1 MLTFDTL
8 FCTLRHEK
16 GDSSDMKCNFFLA
29 ILTTITV
36 LTLTACYRSD
46 IRTEAYSVPQLRSTE
61 CLQIMQK
68 ALAQVDG
75 VVSVEPNMA
84 NQTLSVTYDSKK
96 LNVKNIEYALVRE
109 GFDVNDNKG
118 NEQARQKLPA
128 DCR

>member
-1 MLTFDTL
+1 
-8 FCTLRHEK
+8 
-16 GDSSDMKCNFFLA
+16 
-29 ILTTITV
+29 
-36 LTLTACYRSD
+36 
-46 IRTEAYSVPQLRSTE
+46 
-61 CLQIMQK
+61 MQK